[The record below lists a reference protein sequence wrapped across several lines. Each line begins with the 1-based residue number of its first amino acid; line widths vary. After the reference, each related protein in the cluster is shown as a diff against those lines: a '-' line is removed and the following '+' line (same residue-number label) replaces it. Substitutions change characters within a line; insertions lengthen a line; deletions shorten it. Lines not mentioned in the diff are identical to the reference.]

1 MRTVQRRERMRKKRA
16 ESAATE
22 GLPTIE
28 TGIPPRACG
37 LRSVFPGFRNVH
49 DFVKTVPV
57 GGSFWTG
64 HRKTTSGAG
73 SALRDSKARGLA
85 FTTALE
91 TKEGVAGVRI
101 WRTK

>member
-1 MRTVQRRERMRKKRA
+1 MRKKRA

-22 GLPTIE
+22 ELPTIE
-28 TGIPPRACG
+28 TGIPPRAG
-37 LRSVFPGFRNVH
+37 GMWSVFPGFRNVH

-64 HRKTTSGAG
+64 HWKTTAGAV

-85 FTTALE
+85 FTVARE
-91 TKEGVAGVRI
+91 TRDGVAGVRI